1 MIVEPKM
8 SDLLNK
14 VDSRYTLV
22 SVVAKRA
29 RQITEGDK
37 KMVSNENNSV
47 VSIASEE
54 LVENKYTYERI

>member
-8 SDLLNK
+8 LDLLDR

-37 KMVSNENNSV
+37 KMVDSKNNSV
-47 VSIASEE
+47 VSVASEE
-54 LVENKYTYERI
+54 LVEDKYTYERI